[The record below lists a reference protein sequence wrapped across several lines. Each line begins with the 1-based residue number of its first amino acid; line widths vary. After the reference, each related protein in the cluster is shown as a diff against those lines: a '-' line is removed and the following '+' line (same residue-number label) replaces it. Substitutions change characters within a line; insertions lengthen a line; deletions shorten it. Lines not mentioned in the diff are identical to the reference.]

1 MTREKAI
8 ETSNLLYEIEETEA
22 FKEELEVFLTQ
33 KFNINADLIESLFKS
48 VDEHLEKLNKK
59 MEEL

>member
-1 MTREKAI
+1 MTREKAV

-33 KFNINADLIESLFKS
+33 KFNISADLIESLFKS

>member
-8 ETSNLLYEIEETEA
+8 ETSNLLFEIEETEA
-22 FKEELEVFLTQ
+22 FKEELEAFLTK
-33 KFNINADLIESLFKS
+33 KFNISADLIDSLFRS

>member
-1 MTREKAI
+1 MTREKAV
-8 ETSNLLYEIEETEA
+8 EASNLLYEIEETEA
-22 FKEELEVFLTQ
+22 FKEELEGFLTE
-33 KFNINADLIESLFKS
+33 KFNIGVDLIESLFKT